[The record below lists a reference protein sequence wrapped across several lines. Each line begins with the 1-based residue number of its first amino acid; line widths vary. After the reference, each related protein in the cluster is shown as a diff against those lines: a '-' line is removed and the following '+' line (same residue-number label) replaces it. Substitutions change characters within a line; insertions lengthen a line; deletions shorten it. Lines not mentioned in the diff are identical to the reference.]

1 MVVIVWAGWKGR
13 TGQLWTWIYTA
24 WPWLTAGT
32 VFLEQKTMLP
42 VQEAGRSMCIRMHT
56 RWFARRT
63 RIFSE
68 MSQHNDS
75 FHEEPTFVDAMKA
88 TARRVCL
95 LPSSN
100 PLVRADV
107 LLKPRLHACSTIK
120 LIFLPPREKTWHSK
134 LACILRNS
142 RFGCS
147 KVWLMMSCGIM
158 RHSLVSDN

>member
-1 MVVIVWAGWKGR
+1 
-13 TGQLWTWIYTA
+13 
-24 WPWLTAGT
+24 
-32 VFLEQKTMLP
+32 MLP